1 MDVRTTRPAERLQ
14 GYALDFLPTA
24 SVYSC
29 HVIYGSGES
38 HKATEQRQMNLGY

>member
-24 SVYSC
+24 RSIAKVSTFFPENQYE
-29 HVIYGSGES
+29 GG
-38 HKATEQRQMNLGY
+38 